1 MALYC
6 LQEGGTPVITREEAV
21 ELIEDQMLMRS
32 PKTKTLNKS
41 AFHYG
46 RVELRELLDAIYGEW
61 KEGDP
66 EL

>member
-1 MALYC
+1 M
-6 LQEGGTPVITREEAV
+6 ISRKEAV
-21 ELIEDQMLMRS
+21 DLIEDQMIMRS
-32 PKTKTLNKS
+32 PKTKTHQKS

>member
-1 MALYC
+1 MEAL
-6 LQEGGTPVITREEAV
+6 ITREEAV
-21 ELIEDQMLMRS
+21 DLIEDQMIMRS
-32 PKTKTLNKS
+32 PATKQHQKS

-46 RVELRELLDAIYGEW
+46 RVELRELLDVIYGEW